1 MNKPNSTALAEAAFY
16 QSLAEQSLAGVELN
30 PELCLRI
37 LTDPTLDLLPLV
49 NAAFQVRKTHW
60 GMRVQLHILNNAQ
73 NGHCSEDCAY
83 CVQAKSSKAGIHE
96 YPLKPDAEI
105 PAEAQ
110 RAYEAGAHRYCMM
123 FSGRGPSSSRVEH
136 LARLVREIKALYP
149 IEVCVSAGL
158 LDEAKAK
165 VLAEAGLDRL
175 NHNLNTSRALY
186 SKICTTHTYD
196 DRLHTL
202 NSAKAA
208 GLQLCSGL
216 IAGMGEKPEELIE
229 IAKTLRALGVQS
241 IPVNFLLPFEGNVL
255 RYPEGLNPQYCLRIL
270 CLFRFLNP
278 SAELRATAGREF
290 HMRSLEVMC
299 LYVANSIFLDGYL
312 NGRGHLRRQTYQMM
326 LDVGFIIESEHKL
339 EELLCE
345 DEPPVPAAPAPAQN
359 PCASATF
366 KTPAEL
372 RPRAIPR

>member
-1 MNKPNSTALAEAAFY
+1 MNTTNSSAITEAAFY
-16 QSLAEQSLAGVELN
+16 QRLAEQSLAGVELSN
-30 PELCLRI
+30 ELCLRI

-60 GMRVQLHILNNAQ
+60 GMTIQLHILNNAQ
-73 NGHCSEDCAY
+73 NGNCSEDCAY
-83 CVQAKSSKAGIHE
+83 CVQAKTSKADIHD

-105 PAEAQ
+105 LAEAQ
-110 RAYEAGAHRYCMM
+110 RAYEAGAHRYCMV
-123 FSGRGPSSSRVEH
+123 FAGRGPSTTRVEH
-136 LARLVREIKALYP
+136 LARLIREIKSRYP

-158 LDEAKAK
+158 LDEPKAK

-175 NHNLNTSRALY
+175 NHNLNTSRELY
-186 SKICTTHTYD
+186 PKICTTHTYD

-202 NSAKAA
+202 NSAKSA

-216 IAGMGEKPEELIE
+216 IAGMGEKPESLIE
-229 IAKTLRALGVQS
+229 VAKTLRALGVQS

-255 RYPEGLNPQYCLRIL
+255 RYPDGLSPQYCLRIL
-270 CLFRFLNP
+270 CMFRFLNP

-326 LDVGFIIESEHKL
+326 LDAGFTIESEHKL

-345 DEPPVPAAPAPAQN
+345 DEAPAEPVPAPAKS
-359 PCASATF
+359 PCASATL

-372 RPRAIPR
+372 RPRALAR